1 MDCLMLK
8 ITDLHAEI
16 DGKEILKGL
25 SLTVNAGEVH
35 AIMGPNGA
43 GKSTLGYVLGGRPGY
58 EVTAGSVTFMGENL
72 QIGRAS
78 CRERVCQ
85 YVEISGV
92 AVSLKKKKKQAKLT
106 H

>member
-58 EVTAGSVTFMGENL
+58 KVNAGSVTFMGENL
-72 QIGRAS
+72 LALAPH
-78 CRERVCQ
+78 ERLAA
-85 YVEISGV
+85 GV
-92 AVSLKKKKKQAKLT
+92 FLGFQPRTRLVVGKRG
-106 H
+106 